1 MMQMQKDIRCLRAD
15 SRGANQSLERPSL
28 ALHPRLR
35 RVQARA
41 AARLGRYKVTN

>member
-1 MMQMQKDIRCLRAD
+1 MMNRKICCLRAD
-15 SRGANQSLERPSL
+15 SRGANQSLERSSL

-41 AARLGRYKVTN
+41 AA